1 MQQATANRAATQAP
15 HFVMFRGVQLHVSF
29 SHYSDN
35 QRTAICLG
43 DIGTGEP
50 YATATVN
57 IPEIPLE
64 PTEVLIKDYS
74 ENAGILEALERP
86 GIVRRTGCY
95 VRSGFVEIPVCE
107 LLVDVPANHLAGNA
121 HLALAYLLADA

>member
-1 MQQATANRAATQAP
+1 MQQSTANRAATQGP
-15 HFVMFRGVQLHVSF
+15 YFVVFRGVQLHVSF

-35 QRTAICLG
+35 KRTAICLG
-43 DIGTGEP
+43 DIETGEP
-50 YATATVN
+50 YGTATVN

-74 ENAGILEALERP
+74 ENKGMLDALERA

-95 VRSGFVEIPVCE
+95 IRSGFVEIPVCE
-107 LLVDVPANHLAGNA
+107 LLVDANTETAG
-121 HLALAYLLADA
+121 